1 MERLTAHSKYSGTPT
16 PNLKTIGDVCMK
28 MPFCDDYDACEGC
41 AIRKMIDRLCEY
53 EDTGL
58 TPEEITQLKEK
69 KNTAKVRRCRK
80 GIILTK
86 ARVGRNGVLINGEYY
101 YSDNLMLHHFG
112 DRVEIH
118 TDYQL
123 RISSVYFR
131 NELIETF
138 HLQ

>member
-58 TPEEITQLKEK
+58 TPKMIVKLKERIT
-69 KNTAKVRRCRK
+69 TAADKRCKEDIYLFEIRYF
-80 GIILTK
+80 
-86 ARVGRNGVLINGEYY
+86 GRW
-101 YSDNLMLHHFG
+101 F
-112 DRVEIH
+112 
-118 TDYQL
+118 
-123 RISSVYFR
+123 
-131 NELIETF
+131 
-138 HLQ
+138 